1 MRARKKKNTVPRLER
16 CGDVFVSEITVPDGK
31 KACLEIGCGKGKFI
45 AGLAELH
52 PDTVYFAMG
61 KVPDVMVMAA
71 EKCKEKGLENVRFL
85 LEDAT
90 KLPEICKEHSLDVI
104 YLNFSDPWPKKRHT
118 SRRLTYRTFLDIY
131 KKLLKPGGFI
141 KMKTDNEGL
150 FNFSLEEFTDSGFI
164 LSEVTTG
171 LHSTDI
177 ENEVM
182 TEYETR
188 FSEQGMNIYHLKATP
203 DGK

>member
-52 PDTVYFAMG
+52 PDTAYFAME

-131 KKLLKPGGFI
+131 KKLLKPGGYI

-164 LSEVTTG
+164 LSEVTTD